1 MYMQALEFLE
11 DERDSWRPYEALAA
25 LSDEQL
31 ERATAEDSAAHGWSG
46 RDLIS
51 HMVAWREYLLSV
63 ARELALNEHSETQR
77 LLDAEWDAV
86 GADAVNERL
95 AVPWRTLPMVEV
107 RHRLDNVPGELRG
120 YLTVVPET
128 RWIKNADV
136 QRAFVETTLEHD
148 EEHRAD
154 LEHILQEAAGGE
166 PAAASEQS
174 AGQ

>member
-25 LSDEQL
+25 LSDESL
-31 ERATAEDSAAHGWSG
+31 ERPTPADSPAHGWSG

-51 HMVAWREYLLSV
+51 HMIGWREYLLAV

-77 LLDAEWDAV
+77 LLDAEWDAD
-86 GADAVNERL
+86 GADAVNARL
-95 AVPWRTLPMVEV
+95 AAPWRALPMAEV
-107 RHRLDNVPGELRG
+107 RQRFGSVPGELRG

-136 QRAFVETTLEHD
+136 QRTFIETTLEHD
-148 EEHRAD
+148 EAHRAD
-154 LEHILQEAAGGE
+154 LDAILAAAAE
-166 PAAASEQS
+166 PA
-174 AGQ
+174 